1 MSEGLP
7 LELLHDCLIPEKDH
21 LHFASKT
28 PLSLSLSLPAPPDH
42 GAKKIL
48 ADQTELGRRY
58 FSTHKCH
65 KFNQTHSHLQH
76 RSDL

>member
-28 PLSLSLSLPAPPDH
+28 PPSPLLLLSLSLPAPPDH

-48 ADQTELGRRY
+48 AERTESGRRY
-58 FSTHKCH
+58 LSLAT
-65 KFNQTHSHLQH
+65 N
-76 RSDL
+76 